1 MSEVDKVL
9 SGLANAVT
17 GALDSMKPVELERG
31 EAEEGQFLSLDG
43 EQTDSKWKGL
53 LEQYLKTAST
63 FEIHCWNE
71 EADCIEFALRYGEL
85 KADDWSY
92 GKKITGKVT
101 PEFAAMLLKLPK
113 PTDTELYNKM
123 TPFFNLMLDS
133 GFSSSHYGTEVYL
146 STQVEI

>member
-53 LEQYLKTAST
+53 LEQYLTTAST

-101 PEFAAMLLKLPK
+101 PEFAAMLLETPK

-133 GFSSSHYGTEVYL
+133 GFSSSHYGTEVCL
-146 STQVEI
+146 SARAEM

>member
-17 GALDSMKPVELERG
+17 GALDSMKPVELNQK
-31 EAEEGQFLSLDG
+31 ATEEGRFLSLDC

-53 LEQYLKTAST
+53 LEQYLTTAST

-71 EADCIEFALRYGEL
+71 EADCIELALRYGEL
-85 KADDWSY
+85 KVDDWSY

-101 PEFAAMLLKLPK
+101 PEFAGMLLKLPK

-133 GFSSSHYGTEVYL
+133 GFSSSHYGTEVCL
-146 STQVEI
+146 SARAEM

>member
-17 GALDSMKPVELERG
+17 GALDSMKPVELNQK
-31 EAEEGQFLSLDG
+31 ATEEGRFLILDC

-53 LEQYLKTAST
+53 LEQYLTTAST

-71 EADCIEFALRYGEL
+71 EADCIELALRYGEL
-85 KADDWSY
+85 KANDWSY

-133 GFSSSHYGTEVYL
+133 GFSSSHYGTEVCL
-146 STQVEI
+146 SARAEM